1 MKSFYVFVHIL
12 LQNED
17 RTLWEA
23 TNTYVEMSPF
33 MSANKIKKPIL
44 LIHGEEDNNP
54 GTLTMQV
61 REEFLS
67 WLFSYA
73 VID

>member
-1 MKSFYVFVHIL
+1 
-12 LQNED
+12 
-17 RTLWEA
+17 
-23 TNTYVEMSPF
+23 MSPF

-61 REEFLS
+61 KEEPFS
-67 WLFSYA
+67 LFSLLFVLPGSTFFLCFHILYEHPL
-73 VID
+73 IDLNLPTH